1 MDLYRGSTYRLA
13 LVGWRNFSWR
23 RLVRVRRLFVFGIFH
38 HFRSQPSSGFQSQA
52 GGEAPAFTKRL
63 PPLHGDRVKVHL
75 VEVTYAPGE
84 SSSPHSHPCPVIGHV
99 IEGNVRMRVK
109 GARERTFGVGDS
121 FYEPPDSVHI
131 VSANASQVALQ
142 SLLPFSSAIAIP
154 LFQWPYRAS
163 LPEIDGD
170 RAGLVNG
177 QSYGEPRSRWEGAWP
192 GRAVNSA

>member
-1 MDLYRGSTYRLA
+1 MASPRACTAIVIS
-13 LVGWRNFSWR
+13 VSF
-23 RLVRVRRLFVFGIFH
+23 FVFGIFQH
-38 HFRSQPSSGFQSQA
+38 LRSQPSSGLQSQA
-52 GGEAPAFTKRL
+52 GGEAPAFTERL

-131 VSANASQVALQ
+131 VSANASQSRVAK
-142 SLLPFSSAIAIP
+142 FIAFFICDRDTP
-154 LFQWPYRAS
+154 LSVAVPGES
-163 LPEIDGD
+163 PGD
-170 RAGLVNG
+170 R
-177 QSYGEPRSRWEGAWP
+177 R
-192 GRAVNSA
+192 